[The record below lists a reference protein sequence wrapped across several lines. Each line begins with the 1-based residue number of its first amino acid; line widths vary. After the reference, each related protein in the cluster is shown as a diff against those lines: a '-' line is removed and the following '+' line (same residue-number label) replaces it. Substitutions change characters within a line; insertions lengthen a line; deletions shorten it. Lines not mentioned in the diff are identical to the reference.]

1 MHKAICLFFLLVC
14 CIPVFCAGEQLATGQ
29 AAVAKAPTQP
39 QATAATTPAKRITAY
54 TLPPDLYQKARH
66 LNRMRF
72 VYRIFSIF
80 YGLFVLWVV
89 LQTRWSAKFRDWA
102 EASTRRRILQALI
115 YTALFALT
123 VAILQLPLDI
133 LEEWVAKLYHISVQT
148 WPSWAGDWAKA
159 QVLLI
164 VIGSLLVWILYA
176 VIRRSPQRWWFY
188 FWLISIPILLFVFF
202 ISPFVIE
209 PMFNKFEPLASKDP
223 QLIPLLQRVTRR
235 AGQEIPPERMFWMKA
250 SDKTNFTNAY
260 VTGFGASKRIVIW
273 DTTIE
278 KETPD
283 EVLVDF
289 GHEMGHYVLGHIWK
303 GLLFSAALF
312 LVLIYLGYRSIG
324 WLLTGHGAR
333 WGIRSL
339 DDWASLPA
347 LLLIISVFGFV
358 AGVAENTFSRF
369 QEHQADVYGLEVTH
383 GIIPEPGQAAARSF
397 ETAGEIGLADPEPNP
412 VNTFL
417 FADHPTFPDRVHF
430 FVTYDPWDEG
440 REPQFVK

>member
-1 MHKAICLFFLLVC
+1 MRKTICLFLLLVC
-14 CIPVFCAGEQLATGQ
+14 GIPVLCMGEQPATADPTITQ
-29 AAVAKAPTQP
+29 MPTQ
-39 QATAATTPAKRITAY
+39 ATTTATTPAKRITAY
-54 TLPPDLYQKARH
+54 TLPPELYQKARR

-72 VYRIFSIF
+72 GYRIFSLF
-80 YGLFVLWVV
+80 YSVFVLWLV

-102 EASTRRRILQALI
+102 EASTGRRFLQALI
-115 YTALFALT
+115 FTALFALT
-123 VAILQLPLDI
+123 VAILQLPFDI
-133 LEEWVAKLYHISVQT
+133 LEEYVARLYHISVQT
-148 WPSWAGDWAKA
+148 WASWAGDWAKA
-159 QVLLI
+159 QALLI
-164 VIGSLLVWILYA
+164 VIGGILVWILYA

-188 FWLISIPILLFVFF
+188 FWIISLPILLFLFF

-223 QLIPLLQRVTRR
+223 QLIPLLQRVTHR

-283 EVLVDF
+283 EVVVDF

-303 GLLFSAALF
+303 GLIFSAALF
-312 LVLIYLGYRSIG
+312 LILIYAGYRSIG
-324 WLLTGHGAR
+324 WLLAR
-333 WGIRSL
+333 YGSRWRIRSL
-339 DDWASLPA
+339 GDWASLPA
-347 LLLIISVFGFV
+347 LLLVITVFGFV
-358 AGVAENTFSRF
+358 ADVAGNTFSRF
-369 QEHQADVYGLEVTH
+369 QEHQADVYGLEITH
-383 GIIPEPGQAAARSF
+383 GIIPDAGQAAAHSF
-397 ETAGEIGLADPEPNP
+397 QIAGEIGLADPNPNP

-417 FADHPTFPDRVHF
+417 FADHPSFPDRVHF

>member
-1 MHKAICLFFLLVC
+1 MRKAISLFLLLVSG
-14 CIPVFCAGEQLATGQ
+14 IPIMWAAGQPSSAQVTVTQ
-29 AAVAKAPTQP
+29 APAQP
-39 QATAATTPAKRITAY
+39 TAAASTPAHRITAY
-54 TLPPDLYQKARH
+54 TLPPDLYRKARH

-72 VYRIFSIF
+72 VYRIFGLF
-80 YGLFVLWVV
+80 YGVFVLWLV
-89 LQTRWSAKFRDWA
+89 LQTKWSAKFRDWA

-123 VAILQLPLDI
+123 IAILQLPFDI
-133 LEEWVAKLYHISVQT
+133 LEEYVAKLYHISVQT
-148 WPSWAGDWAKA
+148 WSSWAGDWAKA
-159 QVLLI
+159 QALLI
-164 VIGSLLVWILYA
+164 VIGSILVWILYA

-188 FWLISIPILLFVFF
+188 FWLISLPILLFIFF
-202 ISPFVIE
+202 VSPFVIE

-223 QLIPLLQRVTRR
+223 QLIPLLQEVTRR
-235 AGQEIPPERMFWMKA
+235 GGQEIPPERMFWMKA

-260 VTGFGASKRIVIW
+260 VTGFGASKRVVIW
-273 DTTIE
+273 DTTID

-312 LVLIYLGYRSIG
+312 LILIYLGYRCIG
-324 WLLTGHGAR
+324 WLLGRYGAR
-333 WGIRSL
+333 WGIRGV

-347 LLLIISVFGFV
+347 LLLILTVFGFV
-358 AGVAENTFSRF
+358 ASVAGNTFSRF
-369 QEHQADVYGLEVTH
+369 QEHQADVYGIEVTH
-383 GIIPEPGQAAARSF
+383 GIVADPGQAVAHSF
-397 ETAGEIGLADPEPNP
+397 LIAGEIGLADPEPNP

-430 FVTYDPWDEG
+430 FVTYDPWQPG
-440 REPQFVK
+440 REPEFVK